1 MQKDLKMIQFKKVN
15 CLEAVE
21 ITNKYA
27 DFGPKP
33 YYKLY
38 AYGALID
45 EVPFTEDQDALKKN
59 LKDKVDLYERQMQ

>member
-1 MQKDLKMIQFKKVN
+1 MQKGLKMIQFKKVN
-15 CLEAVE
+15 CTEAVE

-33 YYKLY
+33 YYKFY

-45 EVPFTEDQDALKKN
+45 EVPFTED
-59 LKDKVDLYERQMQ
+59 